1 MLDAIDAKVDG
12 IMTSEE
18 LKELEDFLVARTQ
31 QISKEPAEEAPK
43 EESKE

>member
-18 LKELEDFLVARTQ
+18 LKELEEFLVARSQ
-31 QISKEPAEEAPK
+31 QIPQEPAEESPK
-43 EESKE
+43 DEAKE